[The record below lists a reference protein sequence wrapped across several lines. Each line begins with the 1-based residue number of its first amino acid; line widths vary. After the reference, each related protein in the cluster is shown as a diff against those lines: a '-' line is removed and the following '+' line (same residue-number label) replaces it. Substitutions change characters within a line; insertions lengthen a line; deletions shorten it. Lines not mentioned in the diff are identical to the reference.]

1 MERQSNLNPVEGLKW
16 DWTTDK
22 IKSAQQEETKVF
34 LKTLED
40 MIKQKGKRNKANT
53 IDILAKFEYDFF
65 ILSSNIAFYKDNG
78 N

>member
-1 MERQSNLNPVEGLKW
+1 M
-16 DWTTDK
+16 
-22 IKSAQQEETKVF
+22 F